1 MVSETNLNGKSTPW
15 LVPSEALNRQFNRE
29 AGEATQILDQEKLIR
44 RLGFY
49 IGNIGLLIGENVVS
63 ELTEMSSIC
72 PIPNTASW
80 LVGLINLRGNLIPVF
95 DLYTLLGIE
104 RDVSAR
110 KRTILLI
117 MGQGDAAGALVLE
130 NLPVH
135 IIFTES
141 DKLESLPLLPDVLK
155 TFTTSGFEK
164 NGEIWFNF
172 DHAGFFQSLTTR
184 IAT

>member
-1 MVSETNLNGKSTPW
+1 MSETNLNGKSTPW
-15 LVPSEALNRQFNRE
+15 LIPSEALNRQFNRA
-29 AGEATQILDQEKLIR
+29 AGEATQVLDQEKLIR

-49 IGNIGLLIGENVVS
+49 IGNIGLLIGENVIS

-95 DLYTLLGIE
+95 DLCTLLGIE
-104 RDVSAR
+104 RDVSKR
-110 KRTILLI
+110 KKTILLI
-117 MGQGDAAGALVLE
+117 MGQGNAAGALVLE
-130 NLPVH
+130 NLPIH
-135 IIFTES
+135 ITFTES
-141 DKLESLPLLPDVLK
+141 DKLESLPLLPDVLRP
-155 TFTTSGFEK
+155 FATSGFEK

-172 DHAGFFQSLTTR
+172 DHTGFFLSLTTR